1 VATWERI
8 CLISAWRIGK
18 AKQIP
23 AHQGIGL
30 RIAVLHRLIH
40 VWGLYMRNNGTLGR
54 RTALKVGVGALLAA
68 PAIAQAQTPMK
79 LPLASVW
86 PDANFHVINC
96 RRYADEVKKATSGA
110 IDIDVKS
117 GGQLG
122 FKGPECLRA
131 VRDGLVPMADFLNT
145 QQVGDEPFM
154 GVEGIPFLAGSRA
167 ELQILHKYIR
177 PEFEKI
183 AAKNNQKI
191 LYVVPWPNQ
200 YLHLKVKVDD
210 VAGLKGIKIRTA
222 DKGAQDIWSAAGMS
236 PVVMPWGELLPAL
249 SSGAVSGVST
259 SAVSGV
265 DGKFWEFLKFFYAT
279 NQQWSSDIVSINLD
293 AWKKIKPEH
302 QKAMTDLA
310 TKLEPEFWNA
320 AFEADKDCS
329 KKMVDGGMTLITPP
343 PAMIAE
349 LRKRTGSL
357 LADFEKKVPASQAPL
372 KAYLAEVKRA

>member
-1 VATWERI
+1 M
-8 CLISAWRIGK
+8 GK
-18 AKQIP
+18 
-23 AHQGIGL
+23 
-30 RIAVLHRLIH
+30 
-40 VWGLYMRNNGTLGR
+40 LGR
-54 RTALKVGVGALLAA
+54 RTALKVGVGALIAA
-68 PAIAQAQTPMK
+68 PSIVAPSIVGAQTPMK
-79 LPLASVW
+79 LPLATVW
-86 PDANFHVINC
+86 PDANFHVINL
-96 RRYADEVKKATSGA
+96 RRFADEVKKATGGA

-131 VRDGLVPMADFLNT
+131 VRDGLVPMADYLNT

-154 GVEGIPFLAGSRA
+154 GVEGIPFLAGSRE
-167 ELQILHKYIR
+167 ELKTLHKYIR

-200 YLHLKVKVDD
+200 YLHLKVKVDTVD
-210 VAGLKGIKIRTA
+210 ALKGIKIRTA
-222 DKGAQDIWSAAGMS
+222 DKGAQDIWAAAGMS

-265 DGKFWEFLKFFYAT
+265 DGKFWEFLKFFYST
-279 NQQWSSDIVSINLD
+279 NQQWSSDIVAINND

-302 QKAMTDLA
+302 QKAITDLSA
-310 TKLEPEFWNA
+310 KLEPAFWDA

-329 KKMVDGGMTLITPP
+329 KKMVDGGMQLIAPS

-357 LADFEKKVPASQAPL
+357 LEDFMKKVPSSQAPL
-372 KAYLAEVKRA
+372 KAYLADVKRA